1 MFALPNA
8 CVFFAYMTARILFTL
23 ECLCLSNYL
32 NFLVPCV
39 LVVLMVNPDA
49 LIVLRDMRVTLVE
62 GKGTA
67 DVQVTALGCT

>member
-8 CVFFAYMTARILFTL
+8 CVFYTYMTARILFTL
-23 ECLCLSNYL
+23 ECLCLLTYL

-67 DVQVTALGCT
+67 DVQVIVFECT